1 MLLCYQR
8 ELPGY
13 KHRNKDRLFD
23 LVRSLR
29 GWGGR
34 AISKNK
40 KKKRLSTTEP
50 EISRWK
56 FIVVSQR
63 SQKVKDLRR

>member
-40 KKKRLSTTEP
+40 KKRDYLTLSLKFPGGNSSWFPRGVKR
-50 EISRWK
+50 
-56 FIVVSQR
+56 
-63 SQKVKDLRR
+63 